1 MEKNQIDDLK
11 DLNKSDTDGL
21 KENNTADYINPVNK
35 KNQENANN
43 NFFDNGLIRKIDMAK
58 DKNMMYSPAQ
68 LAYAG
73 DAVFELLVRSYII
86 SSKDVNVNKMHK
98 SAVKFVKANAQ
109 ANFVKQL
116 MDVLTEE
123 EIRIVKR
130 GRNAKVT
137 SSPKNADLTEY
148 RYATGFEALFGFLYL
163 NNQFDRLM
171 ELFNKIVYIANDG
184 L

>member
-1 MEKNQIDDLK
+1 LEKNQIDDL
-11 DLNKSDTDGL
+11 NKSNTDGT
-21 KENNTADYINPVNK
+21 KENSSVDYMNPINKSNE
-35 KNQENANN
+35 ENANN
-43 NFFDNGLIRKIDMAK
+43 NFFDDHLIRKIDMAK

-116 MDVLTEE
+116 MDDFTEE

-137 SSPKNADLTEY
+137 SSPKNADLAEY

-171 ELFNKIVYIANDG
+171 ELFNKIILIANNTDCK
-184 L
+184 